1 MRRWQL
7 IATGAGKS
15 FFFEVVS
22 RTLVGDPTPMYLW
35 AALIGFSAIKKER
48 HEMGGEHVEGT

>member
-1 MRRWQL
+1 MAADSYWGRE
-7 IATGAGKS
+7 KS